1 MQILTSTIHSLYCV
15 AFLPGCLQGF
25 FQALFLRT
33 LSSGIY
39 FPLFDL
45 FQPVY
50 AGLFDR
56 YHAWRNPATSASS
69 GSPHISHPLSVHFLA
84 GNTAGAV
91 SGVVLNQLTAIK
103 YASWD
108 AEHGFL
114 TTARRMWDEG
124 GMRPFM
130 KGIVPTVI
138 RDTIFGGVF
147 ALTKEGCAR
156 GIRKIQSRARK
167 VTREEK
173 EAAKED
179 ANGTA
184 THHTPTT
191 TSHTTASLVKSVSAF
206 TYHNTK
212 TVDFVSSLLAGALGT
227 IVSSP
232 FNYVRNIKYGWPAS
246 ETPPGASR
254 ILSDLLVECR
264 DKARAGGWM
273 QGAAHLQDRLRIGW
287 GTARVAVGMAV
298 GYELYEL
305 CKAQLDQTNK
315 AALK

>member
-1 MQILTSTIHSLYCV
+1 MCCVCSLCSCW
-15 AFLPGCLQGF
+15 LCQGF

-50 AGLFDR
+50 VRLFEQYHTWR
-56 YHAWRNPATSASS
+56 YPSMSASAAS
-69 GSPHISHPLSVHFLA
+69 QCAHPLGVHFLA
-84 GNTAGAV
+84 GNSAGAV

-114 TTARRMWDEG
+114 TTAKRMWHEG

-156 GIRKIQSRARK
+156 GIRRLQSRARR
-167 VTREEK
+167 VSREEK
-173 EAAKED
+173 EVDAAHS
-179 ANGTA
+179 ASTG
-184 THHTPTT
+184 
-191 TSHTTASLVKSVSAF
+191 SGSSTASLVKTVSAF
-206 TYHNTK
+206 TVHNTK
-212 TVDFVSSLLAGALGT
+212 TVDFVSSLLAGAFGT
-227 IVSSP
+227 IASSP
-232 FNYVRNIKYGWPAS
+232 FNFVRNIKYGWPAS
-246 ETPPGASR
+246 ETPPSAYR
-254 ILSDLLVECR
+254 ILSDLAVECGE
-264 DKARAGGWM
+264 KAREGKWKQSAS
-273 QGAAHLQDRLRIGW
+273 HLQDRLRIGW

-298 GYELYEL
+298 GYEIYEL
-305 CKAQLDQTNK
+305 VKHALDNTNTAVK
-315 AALK
+315 QQ